1 MSDPSA
7 SSSGPRIA
15 LVTGASRGLGAVIA
29 QRLAAAGDHVVL
41 GYHQRHEAAQQVQA
55 SIEAAGGQAEAMA
68 FDLSDATAVETALTD
83 IRRRL
88 GPITVL
94 VNNAALPDEGFFA
107 TTSTRAFEELL
118 DVGLRGATRCSQ
130 AVVRDMLVAGGGS
143 IVNISSVMTRRGQ
156 PGQVAY
162 ATSKGALEA
171 FTRALALEV
180 AGRGIR
186 VNAVVAGV
194 FDAGI
199 TRAVARATRDRWVEA
214 IPMGRLGS
222 ADELANVVEWLVS
235 DAASYVTGHC
245 VVADGGLSL

>member
-1 MSDPSA
+1 MSDPT
-7 SSSGPRIA
+7 SSSKPRIA

-55 SIEAAGGQAEAMA
+55 AIEAAGGRAESVA
-68 FDLSDATAVETALTD
+68 FDLRDAAAIDAALTD

-107 TTSTRAFEELL
+107 TTSTDAFEELL
-118 DVGLRGATRCSQ
+118 EVGLLGATRCTR
-130 AVVRDMLVAGGGS
+130 AIVRDMLVAGGGS

-162 ATSKGALEA
+162 ATCKGALEA
-171 FTRALALEV
+171 FTRALALEL
-180 AGRGIR
+180 ASRRIR

-199 TRAVARATRDRWVEA
+199 TRSVARSTRERWLEA

-222 ADELANVVEWLVS
+222 ADELADVVEWLVS
-235 DAASYVTGHC
+235 DTASYVTGHC